1 MVTHMEFK
9 AVNSKGIKIY
19 GGYFNNNNQSYM
31 AITNADK
38 VKLVRMDSVFNCG
51 FYTDLNDIDNKRIY
65 TNDLIKI
72 EGDGSLSNTYGVVLF
87 HEGNCIAYTDKGY
100 ILLNNDDYKYK
111 TFGNALLP
119 ENKGCLSEKMKNI
132 LIEVVG

>member
-51 FYTDLNDIDNKRIY
+51 FYTDLNDINNKRIY

-72 EGDGSLSNTYGVVLF
+72 EGDGSLSNVYGVVLF
-87 HEGNCIAYTDKGY
+87 HEGSCIAYTDKGY

-119 ENKGCLSEKMKNI
+119 ENKGYLSEKMKNI